1 MISKDFCVEKSNVLV
16 ELKNVNMTLQE
27 LRFLSIYL
35 AKINARDVSTR
46 CVRFTVS
53 EFSDIMNLGRVNIK
67 YLQDTTNRLLGRVV
81 NIPNVSGGY
90 VGFPLFKKVNVFF
103 DVIWYI
109 DIDCSDDALPY
120 FFNLADSGY
129 ISYKLYNVLSLKSV
143 HQIKLYELLKKYL
156 NIGKFEVSVSDLHS
170 YLNLS
175 KSYLNRL
182 ERLKTCILDDSSTAL
197 STYTDICFDYD
208 CGQRGSRGK
217 WLTIVF
223 HIYSNNNKEIK
234 VKEVPEPDHKP
245 VVTGS
250 LRQDVSDSDINVLC
264 DMLSAKV
271 SNNTNNTNNSNKEL
285 LIKQLEIIYGQALI
299 KSKEP
304 IKNPVAYLSS
314 CISNMSPDD
323 IPAVS
328 SAKKN
333 KKSNF
338 NIDMYKQFVNDF

>member
-1 MISKDFCVEKSNVLV
+1 MISKDFHVEKSNILV

-53 EFSDIMNLGRVNIK
+53 EFSNIINLGRVNIK
-67 YLQDTTNRLLGRVV
+67 YLQDITNRLLGRVV

-90 VGFPLFKKVNVFF
+90 VGFSLFKKVCVFF

-129 ISYKLYNVLSLKSV
+129 ISYKLYNVLALKSV

-156 NIGKFEVSVSDLHS
+156 NIGKFEISVSDLHS

-175 KSYLNRL
+175 KSYLGRL

-223 HIYSNNNKEIK
+223 HIYSNNKGKK
-234 VKEVPEPDHKP
+234 VEEVPEPKP

-271 SNNTNNTNNSNKEL
+271 SNNNNNNNNNREL

-299 KSKEP
+299 KSKDP

-328 SAKKN
+328 DGKK

>member
-1 MISKDFCVEKSNVLV
+1 MISKDFHVEKSNILV

-90 VGFPLFKKVNVFF
+90 VGFSLFKKVCVFF

-156 NIGKFEVSVSDLHS
+156 NIGKYEISVSDLHS

-182 ERLKTCILDDSSTAL
+182 ERLKSCILDDSSVAL
-197 STYTDICFDYD
+197 ATYTDICFDYE

-223 HIYSNNNKEIK
+223 YIFNNNERLKAKE
-234 VKEVPEPDHKP
+234 PERKLEHKS

-271 SNNTNNTNNSNKEL
+271 SNNNVSNNKEL

-299 KSKEP
+299 KSKSP

-323 IPAVS
+323 IPAVAS
-328 SAKKN
+328 NKN

-338 NIDMYKQFVNDF
+338 DINMYKQFVNDF